1 MTNDKRFRKFWLA
14 AQLFAGVSAAHAQAD
29 GSFYG
34 VLDLS
39 YGRFEPSGQY
49 YENRWNSN
57 SLSPTFVGVNAK
69 YAFDGGWTPGI
80 TLETFIRIHDYRLG
94 RNDDDPFLSRNAF
107 VSLDTTDYG
116 TLRIGRQQT
125 YLFNSTVNFN
135 ALGNSAFSP
144 AIRSV
149 FGSGGLEGV
158 QGDFYWD
165 QAIGYLSPRI
175 EGFSL
180 NAMYARGSSDERGDY
195 AGATILY
202 SQGLF
207 AAQASA
213 QRVSVDDGINDPTDE
228 NTWQIGATYNFGVV
242 KVYGLYT
249 YMDDRGF
256 DVRSRV
262 GTAGVAIPIG
272 PGSLL
277 LQAGQTNASGPAVDR
292 KHTLVSAAYVYEFNS
307 LLDFYVIGQNDRIS
321 GQTDGFSIFAGARLK
336 FSLP

>member
-1 MTNDKRFRKFWLA
+1 MNNKKRAAPRWWWILCCLGASA
-14 AQLFAGVSAAHAQAD
+14 AQAQTDA
-29 GSFYG
+29 SFYG

-49 YENRWNSN
+49 HENRWNSN

-69 YAFDGGWTPGI
+69 HTFDGGWTPGI
-80 TLETFIRIHDYRLG
+80 TLETFIRIHEYRLG

-107 VSLDTTDYG
+107 VSLDTADYG

-125 YLFNSTVNFN
+125 YLFNATVNFN

-165 QAIGYLSPRI
+165 QAVGYLSPRI

-195 AGATILY
+195 AGATVLY
-202 SQGLF
+202 SSGLF
-207 AAQASA
+207 AAEVSA
-213 QRVSVDDGINDPTDE
+213 QRVSVDDDINDPTDE
-228 NTWQIGATYNFGVV
+228 NTWQVGATYNFGIV

-249 YMDDRGF
+249 YMSDRGF

-262 GTAGVAIPIG
+262 GTAGVSIPIG

-277 LQAGQTNASGPAVDR
+277 FQAGQTNASGPAVDR
-292 KHTLVSAAYVYEFNS
+292 KHTLVSAAYVYEYNS
-307 LLDFYVIGQNDRIS
+307 LLDFYVIGQSDRIS

>member
-1 MTNDKRFRKFWLA
+1 MNKKRGVARRCLA
-14 AQLFAGVSAAHAQAD
+14 LLLVAWGAAAHAQTD

-49 YENRWNSN
+49 HENRWNSN

-69 YAFDGGWTPGI
+69 HTFDGGWTPGI
-80 TLETFIRIHDYRLG
+80 TLETFIRIHEYRLG

-107 VSLDTTDYG
+107 VSLDTADYG

-125 YLFNSTVNFN
+125 YLFNATVNFN

-165 QAIGYLSPRI
+165 EAIGYLSPRI

-195 AGATILY
+195 AGATLLY
-202 SQGLF
+202 SRGLF
-207 AAQASA
+207 AAEISA

-228 NTWQIGATYNFGVV
+228 NTWQIGATYNFGLV

-249 YMDDRGF
+249 YMDDRGL

-277 LQAGQTNASGPAVDR
+277 IQAGQTNASGPAVDR
-292 KHTLVSAAYVYEFNS
+292 KHTLVRAAYVYEFNS

-321 GQTDGFSIFAGARLK
+321 GQTEGFSIFAGARLK